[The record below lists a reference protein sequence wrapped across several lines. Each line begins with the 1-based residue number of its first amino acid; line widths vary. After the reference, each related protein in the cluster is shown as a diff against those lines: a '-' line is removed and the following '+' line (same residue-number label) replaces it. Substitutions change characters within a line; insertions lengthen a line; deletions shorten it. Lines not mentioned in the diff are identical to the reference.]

1 MHAKPALHSIIVLN
15 VLKTEFHHQIVF
27 AQMENTMPETQLAI
41 LVILFTVWLVKLKP
55 ITVKNVSKEETHHQN
70 VFVTMELGIITVF
83 VNHVLTNVPLVTQLL
98 MLVPHV
104 TTQITELMML
114 IVIVSMVIMI
124 TELPIVL
131 NVTLNVKLVTS
142 PTYV

>member
-1 MHAKPALHSIIVLN
+1 
-15 VLKTEFHHQIVF
+15 
-27 AQMENTMPETQLAI
+27 
-41 LVILFTVWLVKLKP
+41 VKLKP

-124 TELPIVL
+124 TELLIVL